1 MSPRQ
6 AAATALHYPVSIG
19 GHEDT
24 VHTICF
30 CGAAWVCPEWRA
42 TVVVP
47 EQRLSRT
54 LVTVGLAWSLIVGGL
69 SAAFS
74 TPLSNPLACLLL
86 PALVGGLLVLAS
98 RLGAL

>member
-1 MSPRQ
+1 M
-6 AAATALHYPVSIG
+6 SIG

-30 CGAAWVCPEWRA
+30 CGAAWVCPEWKA

-54 LVTVGLAWSLIVGGL
+54 LVTVGLGWVLVIGGGW
-69 SAAFS
+69 AAFS
-74 TPLSNPLACLLL
+74 TPLSNPLACPLLL
-86 PALVGGLLVLAS
+86 ALVGGLLVLAR